1 MENTEMTVPVLSE
14 REIQLL
20 YLISIEL
27 SNMEIAKKLFLS
39 KNTVDSHKKNLFLKL
54 NVSNSAGLIRRAFE
68 LRLLPME
75 MPDSLAELE

>member
-1 MENTEMTVPVLSE
+1 MTVPVLSE